1 MYLQE
6 VQIENFRCF
15 GTLQTINLSK
25 GLNVL
30 VGQNDSGKTAIIDA
44 IRLVMGTT
52 DQSWYRIE
60 TSDFYN
66 ENKDLEIR
74 IQLKF
79 SDLSENEQAAFLE
92 CLSSEIIDGKDTACL
107 YIKWSCK
114 YLLNFTPP
122 RPSVS
127 ILTGI
132 SGDGPSLSPEARELL
147 RVTYLRPLRDSYSN
161 MQAGRNSRLSQIIQ
175 GIPGIK
181 DGISEYSDG
190 IDLSTLSIA
199 GIANLSN
206 KLLANHPKLKKA
218 NEDIGTIM
226 NSKMLLKG
234 DGIDTR
240 FEVTGTNASD
250 DKMLISLLEKLDLD
264 AHSNG
269 STGKIGLGTSNI
281 LSMACELLLNRN
293 IGSSFLLIEEP
304 EAHVHAQR
312 QLRLIQ
318 SLQSEAEAT
327 GRNQQIIITTHSPL
341 MASVVNLE
349 SVTIIKDAKAYSLR
363 KGQTKLDND
372 DYIFLERYLDAT
384 KANLFFAK
392 AVMIVEGPSE
402 ELFIPVVAKLLH
414 KDFTEYGISIVNV
427 RGVGMRRFARIFQRV
442 DESNTLE
449 VKVACVTDRDV
460 MPDCAPALC
469 IKQDYSDKT
478 KWPKIE
484 DRNWRAE
491 SDFPTSCEKDAH
503 IKEKCDKADG
513 QYVKTFVSDH
523 WTFEYDLAY
532 SGLADELIE
541 AIVTVAYV
549 EKNKDAKLAEIKR
562 KYMEHPT
569 LESKAAYLY
578 SFFTTRGISKAEV
591 AQHLAFIIEKKYEH
605 DIESLATKL
614 PNYIKN
620 AINYLI

>member
-30 VGQNDSGKTAIIDA
+30 VGQNDSGKTAIIDT

-74 IQLKF
+74 IRLKF

-127 ILTGI
+127 ISTGI

-147 RVTYLRPLRDSYSN
+147 RVTYLRPLRDSSSN

-218 NEDIGTIM
+218 NEDIV
-226 NSKMLLKG
+226 LL
-234 DGIDTR
+234 
-240 FEVTGTNASD
+240 
-250 DKMLISLLEKLDLD
+250 
-264 AHSNG
+264 
-269 STGKIGLGTSNI
+269 
-281 LSMACELLLNRN
+281 
-293 IGSSFLLIEEP
+293 
-304 EAHVHAQR
+304 
-312 QLRLIQ
+312 
-318 SLQSEAEAT
+318 
-327 GRNQQIIITTHSPL
+327 
-341 MASVVNLE
+341 
-349 SVTIIKDAKAYSLR
+349 
-363 KGQTKLDND
+363 
-372 DYIFLERYLDAT
+372 
-384 KANLFFAK
+384 
-392 AVMIVEGPSE
+392 
-402 ELFIPVVAKLLH
+402 
-414 KDFTEYGISIVNV
+414 
-427 RGVGMRRFARIFQRV
+427 
-442 DESNTLE
+442 
-449 VKVACVTDRDV
+449 
-460 MPDCAPALC
+460 
-469 IKQDYSDKT
+469 
-478 KWPKIE
+478 
-484 DRNWRAE
+484 
-491 SDFPTSCEKDAH
+491 
-503 IKEKCDKADG
+503 
-513 QYVKTFVSDH
+513 
-523 WTFEYDLAY
+523 
-532 SGLADELIE
+532 
-541 AIVTVAYV
+541 
-549 EKNKDAKLAEIKR
+549 
-562 KYMEHPT
+562 
-569 LESKAAYLY
+569 
-578 SFFTTRGISKAEV
+578 
-591 AQHLAFIIEKKYEH
+591 
-605 DIESLATKL
+605 
-614 PNYIKN
+614 
-620 AINYLI
+620 